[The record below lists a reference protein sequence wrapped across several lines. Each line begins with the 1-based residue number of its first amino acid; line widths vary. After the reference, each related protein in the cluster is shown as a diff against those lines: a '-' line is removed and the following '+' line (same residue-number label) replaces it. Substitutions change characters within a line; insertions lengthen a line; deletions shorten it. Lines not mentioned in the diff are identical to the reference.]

1 MLRLLIVSVAVLF
14 SFNAAAEP
22 ADIEAMDAAARSAQG
37 SSVMFKTQNPQEAMA
52 RREAEIRRRQAYE
65 EQMRREEEA
74 RREEQMR
81 QMEEERRK
89 ALRPVNLFGKGLK
102 IFAEVNGEIITSR
115 DMQDRVNAFV
125 ATTQIP
131 VNNQTKDMI
140 IGKVL
145 QSAVNEKIK
154 LQEAEKNG
162 IKITEA
168 DLDKGMEN
176 FAKANNVS
184 VAKLKKMLAEAEVK
198 ENVFRSQMKAEL
210 AWSRLVQRKSAQE
223 VNISQSEINHAM
235 EAVAKDIKMQK
246 FMVSEIVIPQ
256 KQAKHISDLVE
267 NLRHDPR
274 FELYAAQFSQS
285 PSAPNG
291 GRLGWVN
298 KGQLAAP
305 LENALLKMK
314 EGGISEPI
322 LLGTDY
328 YILRLEKVYRPGID
342 KVPDVTEAEVKTM
355 LENKRTDEVAAK
367 YLRDLR
373 NRAIINRKD

>member
-1 MLRLLIVSVAVLF
+1 MLRLLIVSAAVLF
-14 SFNAAAEP
+14 SFNAMAEQ

-37 SSVMFKTQNPQEAMA
+37 SSVMFKAQNPQEAMA
-52 RREAEIRRRQAYE
+52 RREEEIRRRQAYE
-65 EQMRREEEA
+65 EHMRREEEA

-89 ALRPVNLFGKGLK
+89 ALRPVNLFGNGLK

-145 QSAVNEKIK
+145 QSAVDEKIK

-162 IKITEA
+162 VKITEA

-198 ENVFRSQMKAEL
+198 ESVFRSQMKAEM
-210 AWSRLVQRKSAQE
+210 AWTRLVQRKSAQE
-223 VNISQSEINHAM
+223 VNISQSEINSAM

-274 FELYAAQFSQS
+274 FELYAMQFSQS

-298 KGQLAAP
+298 KGQLAQP
-305 LENALLKMK
+305 LEKALLNMK
-314 EGGISEPI
+314 EGNISDPI

-328 YILRLEKVYRPGID
+328 YILRLEKVYRPGTG
-342 KVPDVTEAEVKTM
+342 KAPEVTEAEVKNM
-355 LENKRTDEVAAK
+355 LENKKTDEVATK